1 MMAITTALD
10 LIKYGLKKRKVLGVG
25 DTLTDDEAQDC
36 LDTLNLMLESFSL
49 DRLMVYN
56 EALQSFVPDGS
67 ASYTI
72 GPGGDIDVTERPTK
86 LTSAYTRDSAGIDR
100 PMAILLNPQDYDRI
114 ALKAIGV
121 PWPSA
126 VWYEPTAPL
135 GTLHFWPV
143 PNGNTIYLRFW
154 QQLQQFETLTETIVL
169 PPGYKEAIGLN
180 FAVRC
185 EDFGGQVTDALA
197 GMARASLGRLKA
209 FNAKTPTSRIEA
221 SYIARRSS
229 GYNIVSDGYS
239 K

>member
-1 MMAITTALD
+1 MAVDTALD

-36 LDTLNLMLESFSL
+36 LDTLNLMLESWSIE
-49 DRLMVYN
+49 RLMVYN
-56 EALQSFVPDGS
+56 EAQQSFVSTGLV
-67 ASYTI
+67 SYTI
-72 GPGGDIDVTERPTK
+72 GPGGDIDVSERPTR
-86 LTSAYTRDSAGIDR
+86 LTSAYTRDGAGIDH
-100 PMAILLNPQDYDRI
+100 PMMVLLNPQDYDRI
-114 ALKAIGV
+114 SLKSIAV
-121 PWPSA
+121 PWPAA
-126 VWYEPTAPL
+126 VWYEPTNPL

-143 PNGNTIYLRFW
+143 SSGYTIYLRFW
-154 QQLQQFETLTETIVL
+154 QQLQQFETLTEPIVL

-185 EDFGGQVTDALA
+185 EDFGGTVTDALA

-221 SYIARRSS
+221 SYVARRSS
-229 GYNIVSDGYS
+229 GYNIMSDGFT